1 MATMSMAAIYSN
13 FAFQTNQTL
22 VDSTVIFAR
31 YRKSGYKLSASV
43 SSIDESKGA
52 FGRLISSPGAA
63 LNHIPWPISAVRSG
77 LEASITD
84 QKKNDI
90 SLDNVKLVVESRD
103 EDKIHLRVDLTGE
116 ETQKAFDDV
125 ITNLARTAP
134 PVPGFRRM
142 KGGKTSN
149 VPKSFLLQILGKDRV
164 TKFLIQEVVST
175 TVGNFVKKEN
185 LTVKSQF
192 QTTQTAGELES
203 AFTPGKEFGFNATV
217 EIIKSDTE
225 TTTTD
230 SVTDTD
236 PSYSQ
241 T

>member
-1 MATMSMAAIYSN
+1 MAAMSMAAIYSN
-13 FAFQTNQTL
+13 FPFHKNQTF
-22 VDSTVIFAR
+22 VNSTVIFAS
-31 YRKSGYKLSASV
+31 YRKSSYKLNASV

-52 FGRLISSPGAA
+52 FGRLIASFPGTRHFPCP
-63 LNHIPWPISAVRSG
+63 LSAVGSG

-103 EDKIHLRVDLTGE
+103 EDKIHVRVDLTGE

-125 ITNLARTAP
+125 ISNLARTAP
-134 PVPGFRRM
+134 PVPGFRRR

-175 TVGNFVKKEN
+175 TVGDFVKKEN

-230 SVTDTD
+230 SDADTD
-236 PSYSQ
+236 PSDSQ